1 MSTLCDVL
9 HAAESIL
16 EQATLASTTRRDEH
30 DLESHR
36 GYREVP
42 GSEQRF
48 PWLLHPTL
56 SGE

>member
-30 DLESHR
+30 DLESHSGGNLSR
-36 GYREVP
+36 FSQRLQ
-42 GSEQRF
+42 GSTR
-48 PWLLHPTL
+48 
-56 SGE
+56 